1 MSDEHVLDNKLQ
13 ILGKLAASL
22 IHEIRN
28 PLSVIKLNVDY
39 LILMRDQLSD
49 ETNECIASC
58 KEASDR
64 LLFLVENF
72 SDFSKKHNLST
83 DVCSINDITQIAVNI
98 MQVNASRLNL
108 YIESELDPSIP
119 SIYFQKDKL
128 LQVFLNLIN
137 NAIESNNKTPKIYV
151 RTYYKPSNNGKQ
163 IVWEVEDSGMGISE
177 ESKGKIFTDFYT
189 SKKRGTGLG
198 LSVCKSI
205 LQEYNASI
213 EFESTE
219 GVGTKFNVIFNPS
232 SIREN
237 NAK

>member
-39 LILMRDQLSD
+39 LILLRDQLTD
-49 ETNECIASC
+49 ETNECVESC
-58 KEASDR
+58 KEATER

-108 YIESELDPSIP
+108 YIESELDPTIP

-151 RTYYKPSNNGKQ
+151 RTYYKSSNNGKQ
-163 IVWEVEDSGMGISE
+163 IIWEVEDSGIGIPD
-177 ESKGKIFTDFYT
+177 ESKDKIFTDFYT

-232 SIREN
+232 SIREK